1 MRFSFGAFLGGDG
14 QGGGLAPTVA
24 RNLRS
29 QKEEL
34 DKILVAGAQQAAQTS
49 RETRMNRIKDKNAYK
64 QKAQYLMS
72 LGLNLGQA
80 ESVLAGGLD
89 QADEFAKQLQND
101 QIAAKASY
109 IRQNNTAD
117 GFDYNGEG
125 FGGRSRN
132 AFINTAFTA
141 REGAD
146 KMPVVG
152 RDLVTLAKNYA
163 TVNNPNLDDKVTT
176 LQAGM
181 SILGGFYGDA
191 PQRYAEDKFSQTYSA
206 LGGQDMDSS
215 IISGETPYEFILP
228 VSDPAIEA
236 QVAGQLATV
245 ERTQVTTE
253 GLKLHNILKSSTLAE
268 NIMLANI
275 NMKRGQT
282 ALVNENMQTLI
293 NQLELKDK
301 RMTDKFK
308 TDKWYEDMNTFTY
321 QKALNDS
328 GIYDPNTQLA
338 LVSTKMA
345 QIQSKYTDENNNF
358 TGNITNADDL
368 ARYNKLQSLHNG
380 LLGIDLAQ
388 KEASAKAQD
397 TDKGKYFKTFND
409 MFHKN
414 LSVNIN
420 SSPTLNGKVAYT
432 EVSDGVFQFTNI
444 ASDQAMSV
452 NEIEELNRQIAEITL
467 QVYNSTIT
475 TLEGFR
481 SMGVPSAEQAMVNA
495 AGFANDA
502 YFRYTGD
509 IDDKLIETYKGSEDF
524 LKPIAKIPTK
534 ATVVP
539 TFTFSSSTKF
549 NDDSIQ
555 GTIDLFNSSQMGNM
569 WANTVPYLVSSQVNK
584 GVIRQLTKHIT
595 KNEFE
600 YSPQSVSASPIK
612 FSQNLIDINAGKL
625 VKILSTMSTMDN
637 GRFKQ
642 DITALKEKA
651 KKYPIGNNQF
661 LNLLDVGQYNYGFS
675 FTNLDSIEIK
685 QLQLD
690 IFGQALDLIRN

>member
-1 MRFSFGAFLGGDG
+1 
-14 QGGGLAPTVA
+14 
-24 RNLRS
+24 
-29 QKEEL
+29 
-34 DKILVAGAQQAAQTS
+34 
-49 RETRMNRIKDKNAYK
+49 
-64 QKAQYLMS
+64 
-72 LGLNLGQA
+72 
-80 ESVLAGGLD
+80 
-89 QADEFAKQLQND
+89 
-101 QIAAKASY
+101 
-109 IRQNNTAD
+109 
-117 GFDYNGEG
+117 
-125 FGGRSRN
+125 
-132 AFINTAFTA
+132 
-141 REGAD
+141 
-146 KMPVVG
+146 
-152 RDLVTLAKNYA
+152 
-163 TVNNPNLDDKVTT
+163 
-176 LQAGM
+176 
-181 SILGGFYGDA
+181 
-191 PQRYAEDKFSQTYSA
+191 
-206 LGGQDMDSS
+206 
-215 IISGETPYEFILP
+215 
-228 VSDPAIEA
+228 
-236 QVAGQLATV
+236 
-245 ERTQVTTE
+245 
-253 GLKLHNILKSSTLAE
+253 
-268 NIMLANI
+268 MLANI
-275 NMKRGQT
+275 NTKRGQT

-293 NQLELKDK
+293 NQLDLKDK

-358 TGNITNADDL
+358 TGNITDANDL

-452 NEIEELNRQIAEITL
+452 NEIEEMNRQIAEITL

-481 SMGVPSAEQAMVNA
+481 SMGVPSAEQAMINA

-509 IDDKLIETYKGSEDF
+509 IDNKLIDTNKNSVNF
-524 LKPIAKIPTK
+524 LKPIAQIPTK

-539 TFTFSSSTKF
+539 TFTFSSTTKF
-549 NDDSIQ
+549 DDDSIQ
-555 GTIDLFNSSQMGNM
+555 GVVDLFNSDQMDNM
-569 WANTVPYLVSSQVNK
+569 WANTVPYLVSAQVDK

-600 YSPQSVSASPIK
+600 YSPQIAGANPIK

-661 LNLLDVGQYNYGFS
+661 LNLLDVGKYNYGFS

-690 IFGQALDLIRN
+690 IFSQALDLIRN

>member
-253 GLKLHNILKSSTLAE
+253 GLKLDNILKSSTLAE

-301 RMTDKFK
+301 RMPDKVK
-308 TDKWYEDMNTFTY
+308 TDKRYEDMNTFTY

-481 SMGVPSAEQAMVNA
+481 SMGVPSAEQA
-495 AGFANDA
+495 
-502 YFRYTGD
+502 
-509 IDDKLIETYKGSEDF
+509 
-524 LKPIAKIPTK
+524 IPSL
-534 ATVVP
+534 P
-539 TFTFSSSTKF
+539 T
-549 NDDSIQ
+549 
-555 GTIDLFNSSQMGNM
+555 
-569 WANTVPYLVSSQVNK
+569 P
-584 GVIRQLTKHIT
+584 
-595 KNEFE
+595 
-600 YSPQSVSASPIK
+600 
-612 FSQNLIDINAGKL
+612 
-625 VKILSTMSTMDN
+625 
-637 GRFKQ
+637 
-642 DITALKEKA
+642 
-651 KKYPIGNNQF
+651 
-661 LNLLDVGQYNYGFS
+661 
-675 FTNLDSIEIK
+675 
-685 QLQLD
+685 
-690 IFGQALDLIRN
+690 